1 VIALIRRGSLLAVLA
16 LIAASAA
23 LTMTIGAQHAHAA
36 SYKPCSLSE
45 REQDP
50 PGSTPTY
57 NLSLKQQHTSCATA
71 KKVMKA
77 FHACRPSAGYRCTKK
92 VLAKWT
98 CSGRKDSSTALI
110 FYGSFTCK
118 WGKRRVQSSYQQNT

>member
-1 VIALIRRGSLLAVLA
+1 VIAPTRRGSLLAVLA
-16 LIAASAA
+16 LLAASAA
-23 LTMTIGAQHAHAA
+23 LAMTIGVQQAQSA

-50 PGSTPTY
+50 PGTRPTY
-57 NLSLKQQHTSCATA
+57 NLSLKQQHTTCATA

-77 FHACRPSAGYRCTKK
+77 FHACRPSTSYRCTKK
-92 VLAKWT
+92 VLARWT

-110 FYGSFTCK
+110 FYGSFTCT